1 MADKPRLNETMMR
14 PNNYP
19 MGNSMGNGTANVSCR
34 EKMKMLQAL
43 NFAIQETVLYL
54 DAYPDCSQ
62 ALDYY
67 HSLIE
72 QRKAVLEAYETACGP
87 TNMYGNKSRTSW
99 DWVKGPWPWELDA
112 N

>member
-1 MADKPRLNETMMR
+1 
-14 PNNYP
+14 
-19 MGNSMGNGTANVSCR
+19 MGTVNCR
-34 EKMKMLQAL
+34 EKKKMLQAL

-54 DAYPDCSQ
+54 DAYPDCAQ

-72 QRKAVLEAYETACGP
+72 QRAAVLEAYETACGP
-87 TNMYGNKSRTSW
+87 TTMYGNKSRTSW
-99 DWVKGPWPWELDA
+99 DWIECPWPWEYDA